1 MELRH
6 HPLQSLTR
14 ISSRKECDAL
24 HSLEGQQQGQDPSRW
39 EGGGVGGDA
48 VFLVTSLFFL
58 TGLFGN

>member
-1 MELRH
+1 MELSHHILQSLTRIPLQMELRH

-39 EGGGVGGDA
+39 QGGGWR
-48 VFLVTSLFFL
+48 
-58 TGLFGN
+58 